1 MSNKLLICEVFE
13 SKPALFYDD
22 DNYHIDKIG
31 SFVASEFDVTIGN
44 ISTATTGTIS
54 LPQNV
59 QLSQPIKVG
68 DIVQIMPVNF
78 RNTSKTFHNIG
89 SWSGSG
95 VVLDGHLL
103 DGNVWRRC
111 FSVKSVDGGQL
122 LLTDYFEYM
131 LTYTNV
137 GYVGNVNNENF
148 YKIIEILTQREL
160 RAYASKLYTYDTG
173 FGSVTLP
180 IRVMIQDSLVSFYNE
195 FENTNV
201 SPYSVLLSML
211 TSKSIARERTTQIT
225 MGSVIL
231 QDQDGY
237 YVAPY
242 ITLGES
248 EGGEVDGVVDEVL
261 RLVPGAS
268 TRTVPLQASNAATVW
283 VQSQDNGDDYVRA
296 GLVVCSKTSDT
307 VTLSKVSD
315 LTPAQYTGSGITSI
329 PSVLV
334 GYNELFTNTD
344 EETNKTNKQKHPKMT
359 KKLLAE
365 IINTTTGKAVTDEVV
380 AQMGE
385 AVKRLLLEKL
395 TPEYT
400 PLILEIQETD
410 YFMTNNPLN
419 FDKFYRIY
427 WDNRFGVSISGVLAV
442 VTAIRYTQDGRV
454 YILETVEG

>member
-22 DNYHIDKIG
+22 DNYHIDKTG
-31 SFVASEFDVTIGN
+31 SFVASEFDITIGN

-54 LPQNV
+54 IPQNV
-59 QLSQPIKVG
+59 QLSQPVKVG

-78 RNTSKTFHNIG
+78 RNETKMLYNIG
-89 SWSGSG
+89 GWYGSNS
-95 VVLDGHLL
+95 LL

-122 LLTDYFEYM
+122 LLTDYVEYM

-148 YKIIEILTQREL
+148 YNILEILTQREL
-160 RAYASKLYTYDTG
+160 RAYASKLYTYDTPL
-173 FGSVTLP
+173 GSVTLP
-180 IRVMIQDSLVSFYNE
+180 ISVMLPNSLVSFYNE

-201 SPYSVLLSML
+201 SPYSVLLSVL
-211 TSKSIARERTTQIT
+211 TSQSIARERTTKST
-225 MGSVIL
+225 MGSVIR

-242 ITLGES
+242 ITQLKS
-248 EGGEVDGVVDEVL
+248 EGGAVDGVVDEVL

-283 VQSQDNGDDYVRA
+283 VQPQDNGDDYVRA
-296 GLVVCSKTSDT
+296 GLVVCSKTNDT
-307 VTLSKVSD
+307 VTLSKLSD

-344 EETNKTNKQKHPKMT
+344 EETNKANKQKHPKMT
-359 KKLLAE
+359 KELLAE
-365 IINTTTGKAVTDEVV
+365 IINATTGKTVTDEVV

-385 AVKRLLLEKL
+385 AVKKLLLEKL

-410 YFMTNNPLN
+410 YFMTNNSLT
-419 FDKFYRIY
+419 FDRFYRIY

-442 VTAIRYTQDGRV
+442 VTAIRYTQAGRV

>member
-1 MSNKLLICEVFE
+1 MSNKLLMCEVFE
-13 SKPALFYDD
+13 SKPALFYNDTQY
-22 DNYHIDKIG
+22 NIDKTG
-31 SFVASEFDVTIGN
+31 SFIASEFDITIGN
-44 ISTATTGTIS
+44 ITTVTTGTIS

-59 QLSQPIKVG
+59 QLTQPIKVG

-78 RNTSKTFHNIG
+78 RNNTKRFQNIG
-89 SWSGSG
+89 INVSAE
-95 VVLDGHLL
+95 LL

-111 FSVKSVDGGQL
+111 FSVKSVDGNQL
-122 LLTDYFEYM
+122 LLTDYFEYL
-131 LTYTNV
+131 LTNTNV
-137 GYVGNVNNENF
+137 GYVGNVHNENF

-160 RAYASKLYTYDTG
+160 RAYASKLYTYDTYG
-173 FGSVTLP
+173 GSVTLP
-180 IRVMIQDSLVSFYNE
+180 LRITIPNVNISFYNE

-201 SPYSVLLSML
+201 TPYSVLLSVL
-211 TSKSIARERTTQIT
+211 TSQSIAKERTTQIT
-225 MGSVIL
+225 MGSVIR
-231 QDQDGY
+231 QDQNGY
-237 YVAPY
+237 YVTPY
-242 ITLGES
+242 IIRRES
-248 EGGEVDGVVDEVL
+248 EGGVVDGVVDEVL

-268 TRTVPLQASNAATVW
+268 TRTVPLQASNAATIW
-283 VQSQDNGDDYVRA
+283 VQNQDNGDDYVRA
-296 GLVVCSKTSDT
+296 GLIVCSKTNDT
-307 VTLSKVSD
+307 VTLSKLSD

-344 EETNKTNKQKHPKMT
+344 EETNKANKQKHPKMT
-359 KKLLAE
+359 KELLAE
-365 IINTTTGKAVTDEVV
+365 IINAATGKAVTDDVV

-410 YFMTNNPLN
+410 YFMTNNPLE
-419 FDKFYRIY
+419 FETFYRIY

-442 VTAIRYTQDGRV
+442 VTAIRYTQTGRV

>member
-1 MSNKLLICEVFE
+1 MSNKILICEVFE

-22 DNYHIDKIG
+22 SQYYMDKIG
-31 SFVASEFDVTIGN
+31 SFVASEFDITIGN

-54 LPQNV
+54 IPQNV

-78 RNTSKTFHNIG
+78 RNHVKSFQNIG
-89 SWSGSG
+89 TIHT
-95 VVLDGHLL
+95 DELL

-111 FSVKSVDGGQL
+111 FSVKAVDGGQL
-122 LLTDYFEYM
+122 LLTDYFEYL

-137 GYVGNVNNENF
+137 GYVGHVNNENF
-148 YKIIEILTQREL
+148 YKILELLTHREL
-160 RAYASKLYTYDTG
+160 RAYASKLYTYTTVA
-173 FGSVTLP
+173 GSVTLP
-180 IRVMIQDSLVSFYNE
+180 LRITIPDGWVSFYNE

-201 SPYSVLLSML
+201 SPYSVLLSVL
-211 TSKSIARERTTQIT
+211 SSKSITTERTTQIT
-225 MGSVIL
+225 MGSVIR
-231 QDQDGY
+231 QDKNGY
-237 YVAPY
+237 YVTPY
-242 ITLGES
+242 IIHRES

-283 VQSQDNGDDYVRA
+283 VQPQDNGDDYLRA
-296 GLVVCSKTSDT
+296 GLVVCSKTNDT
-307 VTLSKVSD
+307 VTLSKLSD

-329 PSVLV
+329 PSVLI

-344 EETNKTNKQKHPKMT
+344 EETNNKNKQKHPKMT
-359 KKLLAE
+359 KELLAE
-365 IINTTTGKAVTDEVV
+365 IINAATGKTVTDEVV

-385 AVKRLLLEKL
+385 AVKKLLLEKL
-395 TPEYT
+395 TSEYT

-410 YFMTNNPLN
+410 YFMTNNPLE
-419 FDKFYRIY
+419 FETFYRIY

-442 VTAIRYTQDGRV
+442 VTAIRYTQAGRV

>member
-22 DNYHIDKIG
+22 SQYYIDKIG
-31 SFVASEFDVTIGN
+31 SFVASEFDITIGN
-44 ISTATTGTIS
+44 MTTATTGTIS

-59 QLSQPIKVG
+59 QLTQPIKVG

-78 RNTSKTFHNIG
+78 INHAKSFQNIG
-89 SWSGSG
+89 VNGSA
-95 VVLDGHLL
+95 DLL

-148 YKIIEILTQREL
+148 YKILEILTHREL
-160 RAYASKLYTYDTG
+160 RAYASKLYTYNTVA
-173 FGSVTLP
+173 GSVTLP
-180 IRVMIQDSLVSFYNE
+180 LRITIPDGLVSFYNE

-201 SPYSVLLSML
+201 SPYSVLLSVL
-211 TSKSIARERTTQIT
+211 SSKSITKERTTQIT
-225 MGSVIL
+225 MGSVIR
-231 QDQDGY
+231 QDKNGY
-237 YVAPY
+237 YVTPY
-242 ITLGES
+242 IIHRES

-268 TRTVPLQASNAATVW
+268 TRTVPLQASNAVTVW
-283 VQSQDNGDDYVRA
+283 VQPQDNGDDYVKA
-296 GLVVCSKTSDT
+296 GLVVCSKTNDT
-307 VTLSKVSD
+307 VTLSKLSD

-329 PSVLV
+329 PSVLI

-344 EETNKTNKQKHPKMT
+344 EETNNKNKQKHPKMT
-359 KKLLAE
+359 KALLAD
-365 IINTTTGKAVTDEVV
+365 IINAATGKTVTDTVV

-385 AVKRLLLEKL
+385 AVKKLLLEKL

-410 YFMTNNPLN
+410 YFMTNNPLE
-419 FDKFYRIY
+419 FDTFYRIY

-442 VTAIRYTQDGRV
+442 ITAIRYTQAGRV

>member
-54 LPQNV
+54 IPQNV

-78 RNTSKTFHNIG
+78 RNHTKSFQNIG
-89 SWSGSG
+89 VNGSS
-95 VVLDGHLL
+95 DLL

-148 YKIIEILTQREL
+148 YKIIELLTQREL
-160 RAYASKLYTYDTG
+160 RAYASKLYTYDTVG
-173 FGSVTLP
+173 GAVTLP
-180 IRVMIQDSLVSFYNE
+180 LRITIPNSNVSFYNE

-201 SPYSVLLSML
+201 TPYSVLLSVL
-211 TSKSIARERTTQIT
+211 TSQSITSGRTSQIT
-225 MGSVIL
+225 IGSVIR
-231 QDQDGY
+231 QDKDGY
-237 YVAPY
+237 YVTTY
-242 ITLGES
+242 IIRRES
-248 EGGEVDGVVDEVL
+248 EGGDVDGVVDEIL

-283 VQSQDNGDDYVRA
+283 VQNQDNGDDYVKA
-296 GLVVCSKTSDT
+296 GLVVCSKTNDT
-307 VTLSKVSD
+307 VNLSKLSD

-329 PSVLV
+329 PSVLI

-344 EETNKTNKQKHPKMT
+344 EETNNKNKQKHPKMT
-359 KKLLAE
+359 KALLAD
-365 IINTTTGKAVTDEVV
+365 IINAATGKTVTDTVV

-385 AVKRLLLEKL
+385 AVKKVLLEKL

-410 YFMTNNPLN
+410 YFMTNNPLE
-419 FDKFYRIY
+419 FVTFYRIY
-427 WDNRFGVSISGVLAV
+427 WDNSFGVSISGVLAV
-442 VTAIRYTQDGRV
+442 VTAIRYTQAGRV

>member
-1 MSNKLLICEVFE
+1 MSNKILICEVFE

-22 DNYHIDKIG
+22 ENYHIDKIG
-31 SFVASEFDVTIGN
+31 SFVASEFDITIGN
-44 ISTATTGTIS
+44 ISTTTTGTIS
-54 LPQNV
+54 VPQNV

-78 RNTSKTFHNIG
+78 RNNAKDFYNIG
-89 SWSGSG
+89 GWYGSD
-95 VVLDGHLL
+95 VLL

-122 LLTDYFEYM
+122 LLTDYVEYM

-137 GYVGNVNNENF
+137 GYVGNVNNEKLYN
-148 YKIIEILTQREL
+148 ILELLTQREL
-160 RAYASKLYTYDTG
+160 RAYASKLYTFDTKV
-173 FGSVTLP
+173 GSVTLP
-180 IRVMIQDSLVSFYNE
+180 IRVMLPNSLVSFYNE

-201 SPYSVLLSML
+201 SPYSVLLSVL
-211 TSKSIARERTTQIT
+211 TSKSITKERTTQIN

-242 ITLGES
+242 ITRMES
-248 EGGEVDGVVDEVL
+248 EGGAVDGVVDEVL

-296 GLVVCSKTSDT
+296 GLVVCSKTNDT
-307 VTLSKVSD
+307 VTLSKLSD

-334 GYNELFTNTD
+334 EYNALFTNTD
-344 EETNKTNKQKHPKMT
+344 EETNKANKQKHPKMT
-359 KKLLAE
+359 KELLAE
-365 IINTTTGKAVTDEVV
+365 IINTTTGKTVTDEVV

-410 YFMTNNPLN
+410 YFMTNNPLK
-419 FDKFYRIY
+419 FDLFYRIY
-427 WDNRFGVSISGVLAV
+427 WDNRFGVSISGVFAI
-442 VTAIRYTQDGRV
+442 VTAIRYTPTGRV

>member
-22 DNYHIDKIG
+22 DNYHIDKTG
-31 SFVASEFDVTIGN
+31 SFVASEFDITIGN

-54 LPQNV
+54 IPQNV
-59 QLSQPIKVG
+59 QLSQPVKVG

-78 RNTSKTFHNIG
+78 RNETKMLYNIG
-89 SWSGSG
+89 GWYGSNS
-95 VVLDGHLL
+95 LL

-122 LLTDYFEYM
+122 LLTDYVEYM

-148 YKIIEILTQREL
+148 YNILEILTQREL
-160 RAYASKLYTYDTG
+160 RAYASKLYTYDTPL
-173 FGSVTLP
+173 GSVTLP
-180 IRVMIQDSLVSFYNE
+180 ISVMLPNSLVSFYNE

-201 SPYSVLLSML
+201 SPYSVLLSVL
-211 TSKSIARERTTQIT
+211 TSQSIARERTTKST
-225 MGSVIL
+225 MGSVIR

-242 ITLGES
+242 ITQFKS
-248 EGGEVDGVVDEVL
+248 EGGAVDGVVDEVL

-283 VQSQDNGDDYVRA
+283 VQPQDNGDDYVRA
-296 GLVVCSKTSDT
+296 GLVVCSKTNDT
-307 VTLSKVSD
+307 VTLSKLSD

-344 EETNKTNKQKHPKMT
+344 EETNKANKQKHPKMT
-359 KKLLAE
+359 KELLAE
-365 IINTTTGKAVTDEVV
+365 IINATTGKTVTDEVV

-385 AVKRLLLEKL
+385 AVKKLLLEKL

-410 YFMTNNPLN
+410 YFMTNNSLT
-419 FDKFYRIY
+419 FDRFYRIY

-442 VTAIRYTQDGRV
+442 VTAIRYTQAGRV

>member
-22 DNYHIDKIG
+22 DNCHIDKIG
-31 SFVASEFDVTIGN
+31 SFVASEFDITIGN

-54 LPQNV
+54 IPQNV

-78 RNTSKTFHNIG
+78 RNNTKTFYNIG
-89 SWSGSG
+89 GSD
-95 VVLDGHLL
+95 VLL

-122 LLTDYFEYM
+122 LLTDYVEYM
-131 LTYTNV
+131 LTHTNV
-137 GYVGNVNNENF
+137 GYVGNVNNEKF
-148 YKIIEILTQREL
+148 YNIIEILTQREL
-160 RAYASKLYTYDTG
+160 RAYASKLYTYDTVG
-173 FGSVTLP
+173 GSVTLP
-180 IRVMIQDSLVSFYNE
+180 IRVMLPNSLVSFYNE

-201 SPYSVLLSML
+201 SPYSVLLSVL
-211 TSKSIARERTTQIT
+211 TSQSIARERTTQIT

-242 ITLGES
+242 ITRTDS
-248 EGGEVDGVVDEVL
+248 EGGAVDGVVDEVL

-296 GLVVCSKTSDT
+296 GLVVCSKTNDT
-307 VTLSKVSD
+307 VTLSKLSD

-344 EETNKTNKQKHPKMT
+344 EETNNANKQKHPKMT
-359 KKLLAE
+359 KELLAE
-365 IINTTTGKAVTDEVV
+365 IINATTGKTVTDEVV

-410 YFMTNNPLN
+410 YFMTNNPLT
-419 FDKFYRIY
+419 FDMFYRIY
-427 WDNRFGVSISGVLAV
+427 WDNRFGVSIIGVLAV
-442 VTAIRYTQDGRV
+442 VTAIRYTQAGRV

>member
-89 SWSGSG
+89 SWHGSG

-122 LLTDYFEYM
+122 LLTDYFEYL

-211 TSKSIARERTTQIT
+211 TSKSIARERTTQST

-248 EGGEVDGVVDEVL
+248 EGGEGDGVVDEVL

-410 YFMTNNPLN
+410 YFMTNNPLT
-419 FDKFYRIY
+419 FDRFYRIY

>member
-22 DNYHIDKIG
+22 DNYHIDKTG
-31 SFVASEFDVTIGN
+31 SFVASEFDITIGN

-54 LPQNV
+54 IPQNV
-59 QLSQPIKVG
+59 QLSQPVKVG

-78 RNTSKTFHNIG
+78 RNETKMLYNIG
-89 SWSGSG
+89 GWYGSNS
-95 VVLDGHLL
+95 LL

-122 LLTDYFEYM
+122 LLTDYVEYM

-148 YKIIEILTQREL
+148 YNILEILTQREL
-160 RAYASKLYTYDTG
+160 RAYASKLYTYDTPL
-173 FGSVTLP
+173 GSVTLP
-180 IRVMIQDSLVSFYNE
+180 ISVMLPNSLVSFYNE

-201 SPYSVLLSML
+201 SPYSVLLSVL
-211 TSKSIARERTTQIT
+211 TSQSIARERTTKST
-225 MGSVIL
+225 MGSVIR

-242 ITLGES
+242 ITQFKS
-248 EGGEVDGVVDEVL
+248 EGGAVDGVVDEVL

-283 VQSQDNGDDYVRA
+283 VQNQDNGDDYVRA
-296 GLVVCSKTSDT
+296 GLVVCSKTNDT
-307 VTLSKVSD
+307 VTLSKLSD

-344 EETNKTNKQKHPKMT
+344 EETNKANKQKHPKMT
-359 KKLLAE
+359 KELLAE
-365 IINTTTGKAVTDEVV
+365 IINATTGKTVTDEVV

-385 AVKRLLLEKL
+385 AVKKLLLEKL

-410 YFMTNNPLN
+410 YFMTNNSLT
-419 FDKFYRIY
+419 FDRFYRIY

-442 VTAIRYTQDGRV
+442 VTAIRYTQAGRV

>member
-22 DNYHIDKIG
+22 ENYHIDKTG
-31 SFVASEFDVTIGN
+31 SFVASEFEITIGN

-54 LPQNV
+54 IPQNV

-78 RNTSKTFHNIG
+78 RNTTKSFYNIG
-89 SWSGSG
+89 GWYGSS
-95 VVLDGHLL
+95 DLL
-103 DGNVWRRC
+103 DGNTWRRC

-122 LLTDYFEYM
+122 LLTDYFEYL

-148 YKIIEILTQREL
+148 YKILEILTQREL
-160 RAYASKLYTYDTG
+160 RAYASKLYTYDTES
-173 FGSVTLP
+173 GSVTLP
-180 IRVMIQDSLVSFYNE
+180 IRVMLQNRLVSFYNE

-201 SPYSVLLSML
+201 SPYSVLLSVL

-225 MGSVIL
+225 MGSVIR
-231 QDQDGY
+231 QDKDGY

-242 ITLGES
+242 ITRMES
-248 EGGEVDGVVDEVL
+248 EGGAVDGVVDEVL

-283 VQSQDNGDDYVRA
+283 VQPQDNGDDYVRA
-296 GLVVCSKTSDT
+296 GLVVCSKTNDT
-307 VTLSKVSD
+307 VTLSKLSD

-344 EETNKTNKQKHPKMT
+344 EETNKANKQKHPKMT
-359 KKLLAE
+359 KELLAE
-365 IINTTTGKAVTDEVV
+365 IINATTGKTVTDEVV
-380 AQMGE
+380 TQMGE
-385 AVKRLLLEKL
+385 AVKKLLLEKL

-410 YFMTNNPLN
+410 YFMTNNPLD
-419 FDKFYRIY
+419 FDTFYRIY
-427 WDNRFGVSISGVLAV
+427 WDNRFGVSIIGVLAV
-442 VTAIRYTQDGRV
+442 VTAIRYTQAGRV

>member
-1 MSNKLLICEVFE
+1 MSDKLLMCEVFE
-13 SKPALFYDD
+13 SKPALFYNDTQY
-22 DNYHIDKIG
+22 NIDKIG
-31 SFVASEFDVTIGN
+31 SFIASEFDITIGN
-44 ISTATTGTIS
+44 ITTATTGTIS

-59 QLSQPIKVG
+59 QLTQPIKVG

-78 RNTSKTFHNIG
+78 RNHAKSFQNIG
-89 SWSGSG
+89 VNGSS
-95 VVLDGHLL
+95 DLL

-148 YKIIEILTQREL
+148 YKILELLTQREL
-160 RAYASKLYTYDTG
+160 RAYASKLYTYDTVG
-173 FGSVTLP
+173 GSVTLP
-180 IRVMIQDSLVSFYNE
+180 LRITIPNGNISFYTE

-201 SPYSVLLSML
+201 TPYSVLLSVL
-211 TSKSIARERTTQIT
+211 TSQSIAKERTTQIT
-225 MGSVIL
+225 MGSVIR
-231 QDQDGY
+231 QDQNGY
-237 YVAPY
+237 YVTPY
-242 ITLGES
+242 IIRRTS
-248 EGGEVDGVVDEVL
+248 EGGAVDGVVDEVL

-283 VQSQDNGDDYVRA
+283 VQNQDNGDDYVRA
-296 GLVVCSKTSDT
+296 GLVVCSKTNDT
-307 VTLSKVSD
+307 VTLSKLSD

-344 EETNKTNKQKHPKMT
+344 EETNKANKQKHPKMT
-359 KKLLAE
+359 KELLAE
-365 IINTTTGKAVTDEVV
+365 IINAATGKAVTGEVV

-410 YFMTNNPLN
+410 YFMTNNPLE
-419 FDKFYRIY
+419 FETFYRIY

-442 VTAIRYTQDGRV
+442 VTAIRYTQAGRV

>member
-1 MSNKLLICEVFE
+1 MSDKLLMCEVFE
-13 SKPALFYDD
+13 SKPALFYNDTQY
-22 DNYHIDKIG
+22 NLDKIG
-31 SFVASEFDVTIGN
+31 SFIASEFDITIGN
-44 ISTATTGTIS
+44 ITTATTGTIS

-59 QLSQPIKVG
+59 QLTQPIKVG

-78 RNTSKTFHNIG
+78 RNNTKSFQNIG
-89 SWSGSG
+89 INGSAE
-95 VVLDGHLL
+95 LL

-148 YKIIEILTQREL
+148 YKILELLTQREL
-160 RAYASKLYTYDTG
+160 RAYASKLYTYDTVG
-173 FGSVTLP
+173 GSVTLP
-180 IRVMIQDSLVSFYNE
+180 LRITIPNGNISFYNE

-201 SPYSVLLSML
+201 TPYSVLLSVL
-211 TSKSIARERTTQIT
+211 TSQSLRSDRTAQVTT
-225 MGSVIL
+225 GSVISS
-231 QDQDGY
+231 DSNGY
-237 YVAPY
+237 YVTPY
-242 ITLGES
+242 IIRRES

-283 VQSQDNGDDYVRA
+283 VQNQDNGDDYVRA
-296 GLVVCSKTSDT
+296 GLVVCSKENNQ
-307 VTLSKVSD
+307 VNLSKITD

-344 EETNKTNKQKHPKMT
+344 EETNKANKQKHPKMT
-359 KKLLAE
+359 KELLAE
-365 IINTTTGKAVTDEVV
+365 IINAATGKAVTDEVI
-380 AQMGE
+380 AQIGE
-385 AVKRLLLEKL
+385 AVQRLLLEKL

-410 YFMTNNPLN
+410 YFMTNNPLE
-419 FDKFYRIY
+419 FETFYRIY

-442 VTAIRYTQDGRV
+442 VTAIRYTQAGRV
-454 YILETVEG
+454 YMLETVEG

>member
-22 DNYHIDKIG
+22 SQYYMDKIG
-31 SFVASEFDVTIGN
+31 SFVGSEFDITIGN

-54 LPQNV
+54 IPQNV

-78 RNTSKTFHNIG
+78 RNNTKVFQNIG
-89 SWSGSG
+89 VNGSNE
-95 VVLDGHLL
+95 LL

-137 GYVGNVNNENF
+137 GYVGNVTNENF
-148 YKIIEILTQREL
+148 YKILELLTQREL
-160 RAYASKLYTYDTG
+160 RAYASKLYTYTTDG
-173 FGSVTLP
+173 GSVTLP
-180 IRVMIQDSLVSFYNE
+180 LRITIPNGSVSFYND

-201 SPYSVLLSML
+201 SPYSVLLSVL
-211 TSKSIARERTTQIT
+211 TSKSITQERTDKIT
-225 MGSVIL
+225 MGSVIR
-231 QDQDGY
+231 QDQQGY
-237 YVAPY
+237 YVTPY
-242 ITLGES
+242 IIRRKS

-268 TRTVPLQASNAATVW
+268 TRTVPLQSSNAATVW

-296 GLVVCSKTSDT
+296 GLVVCSKTNDT
-307 VTLSKVSD
+307 VNLSELSD

-344 EETNKTNKQKHPKMT
+344 EETNKANKQKHSKMT
-359 KKLLAE
+359 KELLTE
-365 IINTTTGKAVTDEVV
+365 IINAATGKVVTDEVA

-385 AVKRLLLEKL
+385 AVKMLLLEKL

-410 YFMTNNPLN
+410 YFMTNNPLE
-419 FDKFYRIY
+419 FETFYRIY

-442 VTAIRYTQDGRV
+442 VTAIRYTQAGRV

>member
-1 MSNKLLICEVFE
+1 MSDKLLMCEVFE
-13 SKPALFYDD
+13 SKPALFYNDTQY
-22 DNYHIDKIG
+22 NLDKIG
-31 SFVASEFDVTIGN
+31 SFIASEFGITVGN
-44 ISTATTGTIS
+44 ITTATTGTIS

-59 QLSQPIKVG
+59 QLTQPIKVG

-78 RNTSKTFHNIG
+78 RNNTKSFQNIG
-89 SWSGSG
+89 INGSAE
-95 VVLDGHLL
+95 LL

-148 YKIIEILTQREL
+148 YKILELLTQREL
-160 RAYASKLYTYDTG
+160 RAYASKLYTYDTVG
-173 FGSVTLP
+173 GSVTLP
-180 IRVMIQDSLVSFYNE
+180 LRITIPNGNISFYNE

-201 SPYSVLLSML
+201 TPYSVLLSVL
-211 TSKSIARERTTQIT
+211 TIQSLRSDRTAQVTT
-225 MGSVIL
+225 GSVISS
-231 QDQDGY
+231 DSNGY
-237 YVAPY
+237 YVTPY
-242 ITLGES
+242 IIRRES

-283 VQSQDNGDDYVRA
+283 VQNQDNGDDYVRA
-296 GLVVCSKTSDT
+296 GLVVCSKENNQ
-307 VTLSKVSD
+307 VNISKITD

-344 EETNKTNKQKHPKMT
+344 EETNKANKQKHPKMT
-359 KKLLAE
+359 KELLAE
-365 IINTTTGKAVTDEVV
+365 IINAATGKAVTDEVI

-385 AVKRLLLEKL
+385 AVQRLLLEKL

-410 YFMTNNPLN
+410 YFMTNNPLE
-419 FDKFYRIY
+419 FETFYRIY
-427 WDNRFGVSISGVLAV
+427 WDNRFGVSLSGVLAV
-442 VTAIRYTQDGRV
+442 VTAIRYTQAGRV
-454 YILETVEG
+454 YMLETVEG

>member
-22 DNYHIDKIG
+22 DNCHIDKIG

-78 RNTSKTFHNIG
+78 RNTSKTFYNIG
-89 SWSGSG
+89 GWYGSG
-95 VVLDGHLL
+95 VLL

-160 RAYASKLYTYDTG
+160 RAYASKLYTYDTE

-296 GLVVCSKTSDT
+296 GLVVCSKTNDT

-344 EETNKTNKQKHPKMT
+344 EETNKQKHPKMT

-410 YFMTNNPLN
+410 YFMTNNPLT
-419 FDKFYRIY
+419 FDQFYRIY

>member
-22 DNYHIDKIG
+22 ENYHIDKTG
-31 SFVASEFDVTIGN
+31 SFVASEFEITIGN

-54 LPQNV
+54 IPQNV

-78 RNTSKTFHNIG
+78 RNNTKSFYNIG
-89 SWSGSG
+89 GWYGS
-95 VVLDGHLL
+95 DDLL

-122 LLTDYFEYM
+122 LLTDYFEYL

-148 YKIIEILTQREL
+148 YKILELLTQREL
-160 RAYASKLYTYDTG
+160 RAYASKLYTYDTAS
-173 FGSVTLP
+173 GSVTLP
-180 IRVMIQDSLVSFYNE
+180 IRVKIQNRLVSFYNE

-201 SPYSVLLSML
+201 SPYSVLLSVL
-211 TSKSIARERTTQIT
+211 TSQSISSERTTQIT
-225 MGSVIL
+225 TGSVIL

-242 ITLGES
+242 ITQMDS
-248 EGGEVDGVVDEVL
+248 EGGAVDGVVDEVL

-283 VQSQDNGDDYVRA
+283 VQPQDNGDDYVRA
-296 GLVVCSKTSDT
+296 GLVVCSKTNDT
-307 VTLSKVSD
+307 VTLSKLSD

-334 GYNELFTNTD
+334 GYNELFVNAD
-344 EETNKTNKQKHPKMT
+344 EETNKANKQKHPKMT
-359 KKLLAE
+359 KELLAE
-365 IINTTTGKAVTDEVV
+365 IINATTGKTVTDEVV

-385 AVKRLLLEKL
+385 AVKKLLLEKL

-410 YFMTNNPLN
+410 YFMTNNPLD
-419 FDKFYRIY
+419 FDTFYRIY
-427 WDNRFGVSISGVLAV
+427 WDNRFGVSIIGVLAV
-442 VTAIRYTQDGRV
+442 VTAIRYTQAGRV

>member
-22 DNYHIDKIG
+22 DHYHIDKIG
-31 SFVASEFDVTIGN
+31 SFVASEFDITIGN

-78 RNTSKTFHNIG
+78 RNHTKSFRNIG
-89 SWSGSG
+89 VNGSA
-95 VVLDGHLL
+95 DML

-148 YKIIEILTQREL
+148 YKILEILTHREL
-160 RAYASKLYTYDTG
+160 RAYASKLYTYDTVV
-173 FGSVTLP
+173 GSVTLP
-180 IRVMIQDSLVSFYNE
+180 LRITIPDGLVSFYNE

-201 SPYSVLLSML
+201 SPYSVLLSVL
-211 TSKSIARERTTQIT
+211 TSQSITSGRTSKIT
-225 MGSVIL
+225 MGSVIR
-231 QDQDGY
+231 QDQYGY
-237 YVAPY
+237 YVTPY
-242 ITLGES
+242 IIRRES

-283 VQSQDNGDDYVRA
+283 VQPQDNGDDYVRA
-296 GLVVCSKTSDT
+296 GLVVCSKTNDT
-307 VTLSKVSD
+307 VNLSKLSD

-329 PSVLV
+329 PSVLI

-344 EETNKTNKQKHPKMT
+344 EETNNKNKQKHPKMT
-359 KKLLAE
+359 KALLAD
-365 IINTTTGKAVTDEVV
+365 IINAATGKTVTDEVV

-385 AVKRLLLEKL
+385 AVKKLLLEKL

-410 YFMTNNPLN
+410 YFMTNNPLE
-419 FDKFYRIY
+419 FDTFYRIY

-442 VTAIRYTQDGRV
+442 VTAIRYTQAGRV

>member
-22 DNYHIDKIG
+22 DNYHIDKTG
-31 SFVASEFDVTIGN
+31 SFVASEFEITIGN

-54 LPQNV
+54 IPQNV

-78 RNTSKTFHNIG
+78 RNTTKSFYNIG
-89 SWSGSG
+89 CWSGSA
-95 VVLDGHLL
+95 DLL

-122 LLTDYFEYM
+122 LLTDYFEYL

-148 YKIIEILTQREL
+148 YKILELLTQREL
-160 RAYASKLYTYDTG
+160 RAYASKLYTYNTE

-180 IRVMIQDSLVSFYNE
+180 IRVMIQNRLVSFYNE

-201 SPYSVLLSML
+201 SPYSVLLSVL
-211 TSKSIARERTTQIT
+211 TSKSIARERTTKIT
-225 MGSVIL
+225 MGSVIR
-231 QDQDGY
+231 QDKDGY

-242 ITLGES
+242 ITRMES
-248 EGGEVDGVVDEVL
+248 EGGAVDGVVDEVL

-283 VQSQDNGDDYVRA
+283 VQPQDNGDDYVRA
-296 GLVVCSKTSDT
+296 GLVVCSKTNDT
-307 VTLSKVSD
+307 VTLSKLSD

-344 EETNKTNKQKHPKMT
+344 EETNKANKQKHPKMT
-359 KKLLAE
+359 KELLAE
-365 IINTTTGKAVTDEVV
+365 IINATTGKTVTDEVV

-385 AVKRLLLEKL
+385 AVKKLLLEKL

-410 YFMTNNPLN
+410 YFMTNNPLD
-419 FDKFYRIY
+419 FDTFYRIY
-427 WDNRFGVSISGVLAV
+427 WDNRFGVSIIGVLAV
-442 VTAIRYTQDGRV
+442 VTAIRYTQAGRV

>member
-22 DNYHIDKIG
+22 DNYHIDKTG
-31 SFVASEFDVTIGN
+31 SFVASEFDITIGN

-54 LPQNV
+54 MPQNV
-59 QLSQPIKVG
+59 QLSQPVKVG

-78 RNTSKTFHNIG
+78 RNNTKMFYNIG
-89 SWSGSG
+89 GWYGSPG
-95 VVLDGHLL
+95 LL

-122 LLTDYFEYM
+122 LLTDYVEYM

-148 YKIIEILTQREL
+148 YNILEILTQREL
-160 RAYASKLYTYDTG
+160 RAYASKLYTYNTPG
-173 FGSVTLP
+173 GSVTLP
-180 IRVMIQDSLVSFYNE
+180 ISVMLPNGLVSFYNE

-201 SPYSVLLSML
+201 SPYSVLLSVL
-211 TSKSIARERTTQIT
+211 TSKSIARERTTKIT

-242 ITLGES
+242 ITRFES
-248 EGGEVDGVVDEVL
+248 EGGAVDGVVDEVL

-283 VQSQDNGDDYVRA
+283 VQPQDNGDDYVRA
-296 GLVVCSKTSDT
+296 GLVVCSKTNDT
-307 VTLSKVSD
+307 VTLSKLSD

-344 EETNKTNKQKHPKMT
+344 EETNKENKQKHPKMT
-359 KKLLAE
+359 KELLAE
-365 IINTTTGKAVTDEVV
+365 IINATTGKTVTDEVV
-380 AQMGE
+380 SQMGE
-385 AVKRLLLEKL
+385 AVKKLLLEKL

-410 YFMTNNPLN
+410 YFMTNNSLT
-419 FDKFYRIY
+419 FDQFYSIY

-442 VTAIRYTQDGRV
+442 VTAIRYTQAGRV

>member
-22 DNYHIDKIG
+22 ENYHIDKTG
-31 SFVASEFDVTIGN
+31 SFVASEFEITIGN

-54 LPQNV
+54 IPQNV

-78 RNTSKTFHNIG
+78 RNNTKAFYNIG
-89 SWSGSG
+89 SWYGS
-95 VVLDGHLL
+95 DELL
-103 DGNVWRRC
+103 YGNVWRRC

-122 LLTDYFEYM
+122 LLTDYFEYL

-148 YKIIEILTQREL
+148 YKILEILTQREL
-160 RAYASKLYTYDTG
+160 RAYASKLYTYNTEW
-173 FGSVTLP
+173 GSVTLP
-180 IRVMIQDSLVSFYNE
+180 IRVMLQNCLVSFYNE

-201 SPYSVLLSML
+201 SPYSVLLSVL
-211 TSKSIARERTTQIT
+211 TSKSIARERTTKIT
-225 MGSVIL
+225 MGSVIR
-231 QDQDGY
+231 QDKDGY

-242 ITLGES
+242 ITRMES
-248 EGGEVDGVVDEVL
+248 EGGAVDGVVDEVL

-296 GLVVCSKTSDT
+296 GLVVCSKTNDT
-307 VTLSKVSD
+307 VTLSKLSD

-344 EETNKTNKQKHPKMT
+344 EETNNANKQKHPKMT
-359 KKLLAE
+359 KELLAE
-365 IINTTTGKAVTDEVV
+365 IINATTGKTVTDEVV

-385 AVKRLLLEKL
+385 AVKKLLLEKL

-410 YFMTNNPLN
+410 YFMTNKPLD
-419 FDKFYRIY
+419 FDTFYRIY
-427 WDNRFGVSISGVLAV
+427 WDNRFGVSIIGVLAV

>member
-1 MSNKLLICEVFE
+1 MSDKLLMCEVFE
-13 SKPALFYDD
+13 SKPALFYNDTQY
-22 DNYHIDKIG
+22 NIDKIG
-31 SFVASEFDVTIGN
+31 SFIASEFDITIGN
-44 ISTATTGTIS
+44 ITTATTGTIS

-59 QLSQPIKVG
+59 QLTQPIKVG

-78 RNTSKTFHNIG
+78 RNNLKSFQNIG
-89 SWSGSG
+89 VNGST
-95 VVLDGHLL
+95 DLL

-131 LTYTNV
+131 LTHTNV

-148 YKIIEILTQREL
+148 YKILELLTQREL
-160 RAYASKLYTYDTG
+160 RAYASKLYTYDTVG
-173 FGSVTLP
+173 GSVTLP
-180 IRVMIQDSLVSFYNE
+180 LRITIPDGSVSFYNE

-201 SPYSVLLSML
+201 SPYSVLLSVL
-211 TSKSIARERTTQIT
+211 TSKSITNERTTQIT
-225 MGSVIL
+225 MGSVIR
-231 QDQDGY
+231 QDKNGY
-237 YVAPY
+237 YVTPY
-242 ITLGES
+242 IISRTS
-248 EGGEVDGVVDEVL
+248 EGGAVDGVVDEVL

-283 VQSQDNGDDYVRA
+283 VQNQDNWDDYLRA
-296 GLVVCSKTSDT
+296 RLVVCSKTNDT
-307 VTLSKVSD
+307 VTLSKLSD

-344 EETNKTNKQKHPKMT
+344 EETNKANKQKHPKMT
-359 KKLLAE
+359 KELLAE
-365 IINTTTGKAVTDEVV
+365 IINVATGKTVTDPVTS
-380 AQMGE
+380 QMGE

-410 YFMTNNPLN
+410 YFMTNNPLE
-419 FDKFYRIY
+419 FETFYRIY

-442 VTAIRYTQDGRV
+442 VTAIRYTQAGRV
-454 YILETVEG
+454 YILKTVEG

>member
-1 MSNKLLICEVFE
+1 M
-13 SKPALFYDD
+13 
-22 DNYHIDKIG
+22 
-31 SFVASEFDVTIGN
+31 
-44 ISTATTGTIS
+44 
-54 LPQNV
+54 
-59 QLSQPIKVG
+59 
-68 DIVQIMPVNF
+68 
-78 RNTSKTFHNIG
+78 
-89 SWSGSG
+89 
-95 VVLDGHLL
+95 
-103 DGNVWRRC
+103 
-111 FSVKSVDGGQL
+111 
-122 LLTDYFEYM
+122 LTDYVEYM

-137 GYVGNVNNENF
+137 GYAGNVNNETF
-148 YKIIEILTQREL
+148 YNIIEILTQREL
-160 RAYASKLYTYDTG
+160 RAYASKLYTYDTVG
-173 FGSVTLP
+173 GSVTLP
-180 IRVMIQDSLVSFYNE
+180 IRVMLPNSLVSFYNE

-201 SPYSVLLSML
+201 SPYSVLLSVL
-211 TSKSIARERTTQIT
+211 TSQSIARERTTQIT

-242 ITLGES
+242 ITRIES
-248 EGGEVDGVVDEVL
+248 DGGAVDGVVDEVL

-283 VQSQDNGDDYVRA
+283 VQPQDNGDDYVRA
-296 GLVVCSKTSDT
+296 GLVVCSKTNDT
-307 VTLSKVSD
+307 VTLSKLSD

-344 EETNKTNKQKHPKMT
+344 EETNKTNKQKHPKLT
-359 KKLLAE
+359 KELLAE
-365 IINTTTGKAVTDEVV
+365 IINAATGKAVTDVVV

-410 YFMTNNPLN
+410 YFMTNNPLT
-419 FDKFYRIY
+419 FDMFYRIY

-442 VTAIRYTQDGRV
+442 VTAIRYTQAGRV

>member
-1 MSNKLLICEVFE
+1 MSNNLLICEVFE

-22 DNYHIDKIG
+22 DNHHIDKIG

-54 LPQNV
+54 LPQKV

-78 RNTSKTFHNIG
+78 RNTSKNFYNIG
-89 SWSGSG
+89 GWSGSN
-95 VVLDGHLL
+95 VLL

-122 LLTDYFEYM
+122 LLTDYFEYL

-148 YKIIEILTQREL
+148 YKILEILTHREL
-160 RAYASKLYTYDTG
+160 RAYASKLYTYDTE
-173 FGSVTLP
+173 FGSVTLQ
-180 IRVMIQDSLVSFYNE
+180 IRVMIQDSLVSFYSE

-211 TSKSIARERTTQIT
+211 TSKSIAREKTNKIT

-242 ITLGES
+242 ITR
-248 EGGEVDGVVDEVL
+248 GGLDGGADDEVL

-296 GLVVCSKTSDT
+296 GLVVCSKTNDT

-385 AVKRLLLEKL
+385 AVKRLLLEQL

-400 PLILEIQETD
+400 PLSLEIHETD
-410 YFMTNNPLN
+410 YFMTNNPLT
-419 FDKFYRIY
+419 FDQFYRIY

>member
-22 DNYHIDKIG
+22 SQYYLDKIG
-31 SFVASEFDVTIGN
+31 SFVASEFDITIGN

-54 LPQNV
+54 IPQNV

-78 RNTSKTFHNIG
+78 RNHTKAFQNIG
-89 SWSGSG
+89 VNGSA
-95 VVLDGHLL
+95 DLL

-148 YKIIEILTQREL
+148 YKILELLTQREL
-160 RAYASKLYTYDTG
+160 RAYASKLYTYDTVG
-173 FGSVTLP
+173 GSVTLP
-180 IRVMIQDSLVSFYNE
+180 LRITIPDGSVSFYNE

-201 SPYSVLLSML
+201 SPYSVLLSVL
-211 TSKSIARERTTQIT
+211 SSKSITKDRTTQIT
-225 MGSVIL
+225 MGSVIR
-231 QDQDGY
+231 QDQNGY
-237 YVAPY
+237 YVTPY
-242 ITLGES
+242 IIHRTS
-248 EGGEVDGVVDEVL
+248 EGGAVDGVVDEVL

-283 VQSQDNGDDYVRA
+283 VQNQDNGDDYVRA
-296 GLVVCSKTSDT
+296 GLVVCSKTNDT
-307 VTLSKVSD
+307 VTLSKLSD

-344 EETNKTNKQKHPKMT
+344 EETNNKNKQKHPKMT
-359 KKLLAE
+359 KALLAD
-365 IINTTTGKAVTDEVV
+365 IINAATGKTVTDEVV

-385 AVKRLLLEKL
+385 AVKKLLLEKL

-410 YFMTNNPLN
+410 YFMTDNPLE
-419 FDKFYRIY
+419 FETFYRIY

-442 VTAIRYTQDGRV
+442 VTAIRYTQAGRV

>member
-1 MSNKLLICEVFE
+1 M
-13 SKPALFYDD
+13 
-22 DNYHIDKIG
+22 
-31 SFVASEFDVTIGN
+31 
-44 ISTATTGTIS
+44 
-54 LPQNV
+54 PQNV

-78 RNTSKTFHNIG
+78 RNNTKAFYNIG
-89 SWSGSG
+89 GSYRSAE
-95 VVLDGHLL
+95 LL

-131 LTYTNV
+131 LTYTTV

-148 YKIIEILTQREL
+148 YKIIEILTQREQ
-160 RAYASKLYTYDTG
+160 RAYASKLYTNDMPW
-173 FGSVTLP
+173 GSVTLP
-180 IRVMIQDSLVSFYNE
+180 IRVAIPDILVSFYNE

-201 SPYSVLLSML
+201 SPYSVLLSVL
-211 TSKSIARERTTQIT
+211 NSKSISSERANQIT
-225 MGSVIL
+225 IGSVIL
-231 QDQDGY
+231 QDKDGY

-242 ITLGES
+242 ITQWDS

-268 TRTVPLQASNAATVW
+268 TRTVPLQASNAASVW

-296 GLVVCSKTSDT
+296 GLVVCSKTNDT
-307 VTLSKVSD
+307 VNLSELSD

-334 GYNELFTNTD
+334 GYNDLFTNTD

-359 KKLLAE
+359 KELLAG
-365 IINTTTGKAVTDEVV
+365 IINAATGKAVTDEVV

-385 AVKRLLLEKL
+385 AVKKLLLEKL

-410 YFMTNNPLN
+410 YFMTNNPLA
-419 FDKFYRIY
+419 FDRFYRIY
-427 WDNRFGVSISGVLAV
+427 WDNRFGVSISGVFAV
-442 VTAIRYTQDGRV
+442 VTAIRYTQSGKV

>member
-31 SFVASEFDVTIGN
+31 SFVASEFDITIGN

-54 LPQNV
+54 VPQNV

-78 RNTSKTFHNIG
+78 RNNVKHFYNIG
-89 SWSGSG
+89 GSE
-95 VVLDGHLL
+95 VLL

-131 LTYTNV
+131 FTYTTV
-137 GYVGNVNNENF
+137 GYVGNVNNEQF
-148 YKIIEILTQREL
+148 YNILELLTQREL
-160 RAYASKLYTYDTG
+160 RAYASKLYTYNTFG
-173 FGSVTLP
+173 GSVTLP
-180 IRVMIQDSLVSFYNE
+180 IRVMLPNILVSFYNE

-201 SPYSVLLSML
+201 SPYSVLLSVL
-211 TSKSIARERTTQIT
+211 TSKSITSERTTQIT

-242 ITLGES
+242 ITENSS
-248 EGGEVDGVVDEVL
+248 EGGAVDGVVDEVL

-296 GLVVCSKTSDT
+296 GLVVCSKTNDT

-334 GYNELFTNTD
+334 GYNALFTNTD
-344 EETNKTNKQKHPKMT
+344 EETNKANKQKHPKMT
-359 KKLLAE
+359 KELLAE
-365 IINTTTGKAVTDEVV
+365 IINTTTGKTVTDEVV

-385 AVKRLLLEKL
+385 AVKMLLLEKL

-410 YFMTNNPLN
+410 YFMTNNPLK
-419 FDKFYRIY
+419 FDCFYRIY
-427 WDNRFGVSISGVLAV
+427 WDNRFGVSISGVFAV
-442 VTAIRYTQDGRV
+442 VTAIRYTPTGRV

>member
-1 MSNKLLICEVFE
+1 MSDKLLMCEVFE
-13 SKPALFYDD
+13 SKPALFYNDTQY
-22 DNYHIDKIG
+22 NIDKIG
-31 SFVASEFDVTIGN
+31 SFIASEFDITIGN
-44 ISTATTGTIS
+44 ITTATTGTIS

-59 QLSQPIKVG
+59 QLTQPIKVG

-78 RNTSKTFHNIG
+78 RNHAKSFQNIG
-89 SWSGSG
+89 INGSAE
-95 VVLDGHLL
+95 LL

-148 YKIIEILTQREL
+148 YKILELLTQREL
-160 RAYASKLYTYDTG
+160 RAYASKLYTYDTVG
-173 FGSVTLP
+173 GSVTLP
-180 IRVMIQDSLVSFYNE
+180 LRITIPNGNISFYNE

-201 SPYSVLLSML
+201 TPYSVLLSVL
-211 TSKSIARERTTQIT
+211 TSQSLRSDRTAQVTT
-225 MGSVIL
+225 GSVISS
-231 QDQDGY
+231 DSNGY
-237 YVAPY
+237 YVTPY
-242 ITLGES
+242 IIRRES

-283 VQSQDNGDDYVRA
+283 VQNQDNGDDYVRA
-296 GLVVCSKTSDT
+296 GLVVCSKENDT
-307 VTLSKVSD
+307 VTLSKLSD

-344 EETNKTNKQKHPKMT
+344 EETNKANKQKHPKMT
-359 KKLLAE
+359 KELLAE
-365 IINTTTGKAVTDEVV
+365 IINAATGKAVTDEVI
-380 AQMGE
+380 AQIGE
-385 AVKRLLLEKL
+385 AVQRLLLEKL

-410 YFMTNNPLN
+410 YFMTNNPLE
-419 FDKFYRIY
+419 FETFYRIY

-442 VTAIRYTQDGRV
+442 VTAIRYTQAGRV
-454 YILETVEG
+454 YMLETVEG

>member
-1 MSNKLLICEVFE
+1 MSNKILICEVFE

-31 SFVASEFDVTIGN
+31 SFVASEFDITIGN

-54 LPQNV
+54 VPQNV

-78 RNTSKTFHNIG
+78 RNNNKVFYNIG
-89 SWSGSG
+89 GWYGSD
-95 VVLDGHLL
+95 VLL
-103 DGNVWRRC
+103 DGNIWRRC

-122 LLTDYFEYM
+122 LLTDYFEY
-131 LTYTNV
+131 LFTYTTV
-137 GYVGNVNNENF
+137 GYVGNVNNEQF
-148 YKIIEILTQREL
+148 YNILELLTQREL
-160 RAYASKLYTYDTG
+160 RAYASKLYTYDTFG
-173 FGSVTLP
+173 GSVTLP
-180 IRVMIQDSLVSFYNE
+180 IRVMLQNSLVSFYNE

-201 SPYSVLLSML
+201 SPYSVLLSVL
-211 TSKSIARERTTQIT
+211 TSQSIASERTTNIT

-242 ITLGES
+242 ITENSS
-248 EGGEVDGVVDEVL
+248 EGGAVDGVVDEVL

-296 GLVVCSKTSDT
+296 GLVVCSKTNDT

-334 GYNELFTNTD
+334 GYNALFTNTD
-344 EETNKTNKQKHPKMT
+344 EETNKANKQKHPKMT
-359 KKLLAE
+359 KELLAE
-365 IINTTTGKAVTDEVV
+365 IINTTTGKTVTDEVV

-385 AVKRLLLEKL
+385 AVKMLLLEKL

-410 YFMTNNPLN
+410 YFMTNNPLT
-419 FDKFYRIY
+419 FDSFYRIY
-427 WDNRFGVSISGVLAV
+427 WDNRFGVSISGVFAV
-442 VTAIRYTQDGRV
+442 VTAIRYTPTGRV

>member
-1 MSNKLLICEVFE
+1 MSDKLLMCEVFE
-13 SKPALFYDD
+13 SKPALFYNDTQY
-22 DNYHIDKIG
+22 NLDKIG
-31 SFVASEFDVTIGN
+31 SFIASEFDITIGN
-44 ISTATTGTIS
+44 ITTATTGTIS

-59 QLSQPIKVG
+59 QLTQPIKVG

-78 RNTSKTFHNIG
+78 RNHAKSLQNIG
-89 SWSGSG
+89 VNGSS
-95 VVLDGHLL
+95 DLL

-148 YKIIEILTQREL
+148 YKILELLTQREL
-160 RAYASKLYTYDTG
+160 RAYASKLYTYDTVG
-173 FGSVTLP
+173 GSVTLP
-180 IRVMIQDSLVSFYNE
+180 LRITIPNGNISFYNE

-201 SPYSVLLSML
+201 TPYSVLLSVL
-211 TSKSIARERTTQIT
+211 TSQSLRSNRTAQVTT
-225 MGSVIL
+225 GSVISS
-231 QDQDGY
+231 DSNGY
-237 YVAPY
+237 YVTPY
-242 ITLGES
+242 IIRRES

-283 VQSQDNGDDYVRA
+283 VQNQDNGDDYVRA
-296 GLVVCSKTSDT
+296 GLVVCSKENNQ
-307 VTLSKVSD
+307 VNISKITD

-344 EETNKTNKQKHPKMT
+344 EETNKANKQKHPKMT
-359 KKLLAE
+359 KELLAE
-365 IINTTTGKAVTDEVV
+365 IINAATGKAVTDEVI
-380 AQMGE
+380 AQIGE
-385 AVKRLLLEKL
+385 AVQRLLLEKL

-410 YFMTNNPLN
+410 YFMTNNPLE
-419 FDKFYRIY
+419 FETFYRIY

-442 VTAIRYTQDGRV
+442 VTAIRYTQAGRV
-454 YILETVEG
+454 YMLETVEG

>member
-54 LPQNV
+54 IPQNV

-78 RNTSKTFHNIG
+78 RNTAKAFYNIG
-89 SWSGSG
+89 SWSGSPSI
-95 VVLDGHLL
+95 L

-122 LLTDYFEYM
+122 LLTDYVEYM

-148 YKIIEILTQREL
+148 YNILEILTQREL
-160 RAYASKLYTYDTG
+160 RAYASKLYTYDTPV
-173 FGSVTLP
+173 GSVTLP
-180 IRVMIQDSLVSFYNE
+180 ISVMLPDSLVSFYNE

-201 SPYSVLLSML
+201 SPYSVLLSVL
-211 TSKSIARERTTQIT
+211 TSKSIARERTTNIT
-225 MGSVIL
+225 MGSVIR

-242 ITLGES
+242 ITRDES
-248 EGGEVDGVVDEVL
+248 EGGVVDGVVDAVL

-283 VQSQDNGDDYVRA
+283 VQPQDNGDDYVRA
-296 GLVVCSKTSDT
+296 GLVVCSKTNDT
-307 VTLSKVSD
+307 VTLSKLSD

-344 EETNKTNKQKHPKMT
+344 EETNKANKQKHPKMT
-359 KKLLAE
+359 KELLAE
-365 IINTTTGKAVTDEVV
+365 IINATTGKTVTDEVV

-385 AVKRLLLEKL
+385 AVKKLLLEKL

-410 YFMTNNPLN
+410 YFMTNNPLR
-419 FDKFYRIY
+419 FEQFYRIY
-427 WDNRFGVSISGVLAV
+427 WDNRFGVSIIGVLAV
-442 VTAIRYTQDGRV
+442 VTAIRYTQAGRV

>member
-13 SKPALFYDD
+13 SKPALFYND
-22 DNYHIDKIG
+22 DNYHVDKIG
-31 SFVASEFDVTIGN
+31 SFVASEFDITIGN

-54 LPQNV
+54 IPQNV

-78 RNTSKTFHNIG
+78 RNNTKTFYNIG
-89 SWSGSG
+89 CWHGSA
-95 VVLDGHLL
+95 DLL

-111 FSVKSVDGGQL
+111 FSVKSVDGGQI
-122 LLTDYFEYM
+122 LLTDYFEYL

-148 YKIIEILTQREL
+148 YKILEILTQREL
-160 RAYASKLYTYDTG
+160 RAYASKLYTYDTES
-173 FGSVTLP
+173 GSVTLP
-180 IRVMIQDSLVSFYNE
+180 IRVMLQNRLVSFYNE

-201 SPYSVLLSML
+201 SPYSVLLSVL
-211 TSKSIARERTTQIT
+211 TSQSIARERTTQIT
-225 MGSVIL
+225 MGSVIR

-242 ITLGES
+242 ITLKEAR
-248 EGGEVDGVVDEVL
+248 GGAVDGVVDEVL

-283 VQSQDNGDDYVRA
+283 VQPQDNGDDYVRA
-296 GLVVCSKTSDT
+296 GLVVCSKTNDT
-307 VTLSKVSD
+307 VTLSKLSD

-344 EETNKTNKQKHPKMT
+344 EETNKANKQKHPKMT
-359 KKLLAE
+359 KELLAE
-365 IINTTTGKAVTDEVV
+365 IINATTGKTVTDEVV

-385 AVKRLLLEKL
+385 AVKKLLFETL

-400 PLILEIQETD
+400 SLSLEIQETD
-410 YFMTNNPLN
+410 YFMTNNPLDFN
-419 FDKFYRIY
+419 TFYRIY
-427 WDNRFGVSISGVLAV
+427 WDNRFGVSIIGVLAV
-442 VTAIRYTQDGRV
+442 VTAIRYTQAGRV

>member
-22 DNYHIDKIG
+22 DNHHIDKIG

-54 LPQNV
+54 IPQNV

-78 RNTSKTFHNIG
+78 RNNTKTFYNIG
-89 SWSGSG
+89 GWYGSH
-95 VVLDGHLL
+95 VLL

-137 GYVGNVNNENF
+137 GYAGNVNNETF
-148 YKIIEILTQREL
+148 YNIIEILTQREL
-160 RAYASKLYTYDTG
+160 RAYASKLYTYDTAG
-173 FGSVTLP
+173 GSVTLP
-180 IRVMIQDSLVSFYNE
+180 IRVMLPNSLVSFYNE

-201 SPYSVLLSML
+201 SPYSVLLSVL
-211 TSKSIARERTTQIT
+211 TSQSIARERTTQIT

-242 ITLGES
+242 ITQTES
-248 EGGEVDGVVDEVL
+248 EGGAVDGVVDEVL

-283 VQSQDNGDDYVRA
+283 VQPQDNGDDYVRA
-296 GLVVCSKTSDT
+296 GLVVCSKTNDT
-307 VTLSKVSD
+307 VTLSKLSD
-315 LTPAQYTGSGITSI
+315 LTPAQYAGSGITSI

-344 EETNKTNKQKHPKMT
+344 EETNKANKQKHPKMT
-359 KKLLAE
+359 KELLAE
-365 IINTTTGKAVTDEVV
+365 IINATTGKTVTDEVV

-410 YFMTNNPLN
+410 YFMTNNPLT
-419 FDKFYRIY
+419 FDMFYRIY

-442 VTAIRYTQDGRV
+442 VTAIRYTQAGRV
-454 YILETVEG
+454 YMLETVEG